1 MHACVWQAREMMTA
15 APLAV
20 GDDNGGGG
28 GGGGG
33 EGGLGLS
40 EHEVR
45 ALLAAGHNNEACVR
59 ELQQLSQPQLRSL
72 LLSLLPP
79 PA

>member
-1 MHACVWQAREMMTA
+1 MTA

-28 GGGGG
+28 
-33 EGGLGLS
+33 LGLS
-40 EHEVR
+40 EHEAR